1 MPRIPRAT
9 LKEPV
14 DNINVHI
21 SQRKYFSI
29 NSDESTLELLENLGK
44 DDYMLII
51 EVCHGQI
58 T

>member
-29 NSDESTLELLENLGK
+29 NSDESTLELLEKK